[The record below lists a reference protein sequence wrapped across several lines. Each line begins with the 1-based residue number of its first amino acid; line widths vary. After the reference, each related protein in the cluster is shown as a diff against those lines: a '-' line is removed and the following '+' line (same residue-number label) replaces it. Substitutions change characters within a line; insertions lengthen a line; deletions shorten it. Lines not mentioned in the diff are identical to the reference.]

1 MIHVLATIELADGKR
16 EEFLK
21 EFQQLVPKVLAEE
34 GCIEYGAAV
43 DMPTSLPAQTPPS
56 ENAVTVVEKWESID
70 ALEAHL
76 VAQHMLD
83 YRTKVKSLV
92 TGITL
97 RILKPL

>member
-1 MIHVLATIELADGKR
+1 MIHVLATVELADGKR
-16 EEFLK
+16 EEFLQ
-21 EFQQLVPKVLAEE
+21 EFQQLVPKVLAED

-43 DMPTSLPAQTPPS
+43 DVPTSVPAQTPPP
-56 ENAVTVVEKWESID
+56 ENAVTVVEKWESIE

-92 TGITL
+92 TGTKL
-97 RILKPL
+97 RILEPI